1 MAQVG
6 IQERGAHATVASGVQ
21 PTFLLDDSQQAV
33 LDLPIDACAIV
44 TGAPGSGKTAT
55 AIELIADRV
64 ARHGLAPDEVLMLA
78 PSRAAATRL
87 RGDIATRI
95 ERATNGPLARTLTS
109 VAFEI
114 VRYAAHSADSEPP
127 VLLTGGE
134 QDQLVREMLEGH
146 RFDGTGPAW
155 PEHLN
160 PTVRALRGFRSELRE
175 LLMRATEYGVTPQRL
190 ERLGVELEL
199 PEWIAAAQF
208 ATEYYDVV
216 AAAKSAAVDS
226 AELLAFAAAAAERG
240 ELPPRIAGVRLLVV
254 DDLQEAT
261 ESGLRLIHALQ
272 HAGCTVVAFA
282 DPDVASGAFRGAS
295 GGSVAAL
302 RARLP
307 QPIERSL
314 EVAHRHGPVLRDL
327 VSRIT
332 ARIGTA
338 AVTPDRRRARPGR
351 DDDLDEAVVVVHEPS
366 GARELAAIA
375 RRLREHHLLHDVPLA
390 RMAVV
395 VRSGAQVPGYARGLA
410 LAEVS
415 TRTTAAAEALRDATA
430 ARALLTLVDVAIGRA
445 DLTADAAS
453 ELLLGPFGGFDRL
466 GLRRLRLALRAEEIA
481 GGGNRQADELLVEA
495 LAEPGRLVTIDD
507 RVGRSAARLA
517 RVLASVRQQHEAGA
531 TVEELIW
538 LVWERC
544 GFAEAWRAEA
554 LGSGVTAAEASRRLD
569 AVLAVFTAAR
579 RFVERRPGHA
589 VEEFLAGVL
598 DAEVPEDTLAPQQSA
613 DSVLVTTPAG
623 VLGAEFDVVV
633 IAGLH
638 EGVWPNLKVRGTL
651 LQPDRLAAAL
661 ETGGGADG
669 GANTSTVPA
678 DARRQV
684 LHDELRLLALATSR
698 ARRQVVLTAVVNDDS
713 AASVFFSLLPE
724 LGIVRSPG
732 RDGSTPL
739 SLRGMTG
746 ALRRTLT
753 APRSSSMQR
762 QAAAAALARLA
773 AEGVPGAA
781 PEQWQGLLPISTDAP
796 LFDGDEHVAVSP
808 SRIDAIRESSLD
820 WFIDTIAGSEPGL
833 AMAVGTIVHWAME
846 NVGDAVEPEALWQ
859 LVEAR
864 IDELSFEAPWVADTE
879 RARMRTLITGL
890 SEYLADGI
898 RDGVR
903 VVGQETGFQ
912 LDLGRARL
920 RGNVD
925 RVELHADGRVEIAD
939 LKTGRPITNQ
949 QQIQVHSQLQAY
961 QLAYREG
968 HFDALIGTAE
978 HQSGGA
984 KLVFVRQ
991 GLRGKAY
998 QERVQTPLDDDAIAQ
1013 FRELVADVLELMTS
1027 NSFSG
1032 PVTVARRGRAVP
1044 FRSQLHRVDAV
1055 TSDRATVDGAD
1066 DASEQPPVT
1075 GADVDSAM
1083 LGLADPVLDPATPDE
1098 FDPRYGADAHPA
1110 HSGDDDRSIA

>member
-1 MAQVG
+1 MTESG
-6 IQERGAHATVASGVQ
+6 IRERGAHAVAASNAPPAVR
-21 PTFLLDDSQQAV
+21 LDDSQQAV
-33 LDLPIDACAIV
+33 LELPVDACAIV

-78 PSRAAATRL
+78 PSRPAATRL
-87 RGDIATRI
+87 RGDIATRLD
-95 ERATNGPLARTLTS
+95 RATNGPLARTLTS
-109 VAFEI
+109 VAFEV
-114 VRYAAHSADSEPP
+114 VRHSAHAADSEPP

-134 QDQLVREMLEGH
+134 QDQLIREMLEGH
-146 RFDGTGPAW
+146 RLDGTGPSW

-160 PTVRALRGFRSELRE
+160 PAVRALRGFRSELRE

-199 PEWIAAAQF
+199 PEWVAAARF

-216 AAAKSAAVDS
+216 AAAKATAVDS

-240 ELPPRIAGVRLLVV
+240 QLPPRIASVRLLVV

-261 ESGLRLIHALQ
+261 ESALRLIHALQ
-272 HAGCTVVAFA
+272 RSGCTVVAFA

-295 GGSVAAL
+295 GGAVAAL
-302 RARLP
+302 RGRLP
-307 QPIERSL
+307 QPIELSL
-314 EVAHRHGPVLRDL
+314 DVAHRHGPVLRDL

-332 ARIGTA
+332 SRIGTA
-338 AVTPDRRRARPGR
+338 AVTSERRRARPGR
-351 DDDLDEAVVVVHEPS
+351 DDDLDEAVAIVHEPS

-375 RRLREHHLLHDVPLA
+375 RRLREHHLLHHVPLA

-410 LAEVS
+410 LAEVP

-430 ARALLTLVDVAIGRA
+430 ARALLMLVDVAIGRS
-445 DLTADAAS
+445 DLTADAVS

-466 GLRRLRLALRAEEIA
+466 ALRRLRLALRAEEIA
-481 GGGNRQADELLVEA
+481 GGGSRQADELLVEA
-495 LAEPGRLVTIDD
+495 MAAPGRLVTIDD
-507 RVGRSAARLA
+507 RVGRAAARLA
-517 RVLASVRQQHEAGA
+517 RVLAAVRQQHESGA

-544 GFAEAWRAEA
+544 GLADSWRAEA

-598 DAEVPEDTLAPQQSA
+598 DAEVPEDTLAPQQRA

-633 IAGLH
+633 VAGLH
-638 EGVWPNLKVRGTL
+638 EGVWPNQKIRGTL
-651 LQPDRLAAAL
+651 LQPDRLSAVL
-661 ETGGGADG
+661 ESGPTGGVGVDAR
-669 GANTSTVPA
+669 TVPA

-684 LHDELRLLALATSR
+684 LHDELRLFALAASR
-698 ARRQVVLTAVVNDDS
+698 ARRQVVLSAVVNDDS
-713 AASVFFSLLPE
+713 AASVFFSLPPE
-724 LGIVRSPG
+724 LGTVHSAG
-732 RDGSTPL
+732 REEGMPL

-753 APRSSSMQR
+753 APRSSAMQR
-762 QAAAAALARLA
+762 HAAAASLARLA

-781 PEQWQGLLPISTDAP
+781 PGEWQGLLALSTDAP

-808 SRIDAIRESSLD
+808 SRIDAIQESPLD
-820 WFIDTIAGSEPGL
+820 WFIDTVAGSEPGL
-833 AMAVGTIVHWAME
+833 AMAVGTIMHWAME
-846 NVGDAVEPEALWQ
+846 NVGDSVEPEALWE

-864 IDELSFEAPWVADTE
+864 IDELSFEAPWVAETE
-879 RARMRTLITGL
+879 RGRMRTLITGL
-890 SEYLADGI
+890 AEYLADGI

-903 VVGQETGFQ
+903 VVGQESGFQ
-912 LDLGRARL
+912 VDLGRAQL
-920 RGNVD
+920 RGTVD

-949 QQIQVHSQLQAY
+949 QQIQGHSQLRAY
-961 QLAYREG
+961 QLAYRDG
-968 HFDALIGTAE
+968 LFDDLIGVAE
-978 HQSGGA
+978 HRSGGA

-998 QERVQTPLDDDAIAQ
+998 QERVQTPLDDNAIAE
-1013 FRELVADVLELMTS
+1013 FRELVADVLELMTA
-1027 NSFSG
+1027 NSFAG
-1032 PVTVARRGRAVP
+1032 PATVPRRGRAAP

-1055 TSDRATVDGAD
+1055 TSDGGTVDEADGASDQRATRSVE
-1066 DASEQPPVT
+1066 DA
-1075 GADVDSAM
+1075 A
-1083 LGLADPVLDPATPDE
+1083 LGMPDPVLDRVAAEGIDS
-1098 FDPRYGADAHPA
+1098 RYGADAHPA
-1110 HSGDDDRSIA
+1110 HNGDDDRSIA